1 MPAPVFELAIV
12 DGRASV
18 EQLTEQL
25 NAAFQALWLQGESVN
40 SITAANYDP
49 LTGILTLTFSDE
61 TTFSTGDLRGDE
73 YDDSG
78 LVAQIAEQRAQIEAL
93 QQAIEEILAGG
104 GGPTL
109 SAPQFTTPPSLL
121 GSTALNGTVTIS
133 LGVASGVPTPELTGT
148 LTRPGAQPFAVTD
161 GQQITITE
169 DDLGGDLV
177 LAALASNSEGDDPET
192 VTLQIPAVA
201 PSPFAAD
208 DWTLATGL
216 EANQLVVSINS
227 LPSDGGSSITAI
239 EYTDDGGTT
248 WTALS
253 GAGTGARTL
262 TMDESGTSYSMSLR
276 AVNAVD
282 NGTPSDTK
290 TATSGAVAD
299 TSAQRVILLTD
310 YAGDCDDAAAMA
322 IAARAHEQ
330 GDINLLGVVVTSTVA
345 TSAPGARGNLDA
357 YGLESVPVY
366 AYQGS
371 VGTYNDRY
379 SIQMRD
385 EFGVPGQTRT
395 AYQDDVTGLR
405 TLLAAAPNGSVKLID
420 VGAPISTARLLASP
434 ADGISPLTGAEL
446 IAAKVAGLWAMAG
459 NFPTG
464 VSEYNMNRDV
474 ASSQAVYANWPTP
487 IYAHGGE
494 VGATIFTG
502 PAPGTIYGHDPV
514 RTAFDAFQ
522 NVYGGILQNGRRQSW
537 DPATVHH
544 AIYGNQAL
552 YSLSAPGTIA
562 IDGAGVSTW
571 TAGGG
576 NRQYVIK
583 TATDAEI
590 AASMQALI
598 DDYAIIV
605 PSPSAAVDAAILAL
619 SPLFLL
625 SAPDGGTIPDATG
638 NGRNA
643 AIVGTPG
650 NTIGTGPLGMP
661 FFESDADSYA
671 VLAHDELYNSAAR
684 TMCFWYNTTPSFQS
698 TCGLYRGAAE
708 RMVVLAPG
716 TTSGAEWNGSSN
728 SLSVADAFNAQ
739 GQWTFVAMTVGAG
752 GSFLYTSQGMI
763 RGALR
768 VVASNAVTTGVTTS
782 LRLALGARATSASA
796 FDRIGRGGYAKI
808 SRWDRALSQEEIQ
821 SIYDASIIA

>member
-1 MPAPVFELAIV
+1 MLRVFKETAVPATLAPNAMYLV
-12 DGRASV
+12 APAGRPNDLEIFVTDNTGTVIRGTMTRAVV
-18 EQLTEQL
+18 EQML
-25 NAAFQALWLQGESVN
+25 NDALGSGGG
-40 SITAANYDP
+40 A
-49 LTGILTLTFSDE
+49 
-61 TTFSTGDLRGDE
+61 E
-73 YDDSG
+73 YDDTA

-93 QQAIEEILAGG
+93 QQAIEEIIAG

-109 SAPQFTTPPSLL
+109 SAPQFTTLPSLM
-121 GSTALNGTVTIS
+121 GSTALGGTVTIS
-133 LGVASGVPTPELTGT
+133 LGVASGVPAPELTGT
-148 LTRPGAQPFAVTD
+148 LTRPGAQPIAVTD
-161 GQQITITE
+161 GQQVTITE

-177 LAALASNSEGDDPET
+177 LAALASNSEDDET
-192 VTLQIPAVA
+192 QTATLQIPAVA
-201 PSPFAAD
+201 PSPFVAD
-208 DWTLATGL
+208 DWALATGL

-227 LPSDGGSSITAI
+227 LPSDGGSPITAI

-253 GAGTGARTL
+253 GVGTGARTL

-276 AVNAVD
+276 AVNAVE

-290 TATSGAVAD
+290 TATSGATDA
-299 TSAQRVILLTD
+299 SAQRVIVLTD

-330 GDINLLGVVVTSTVA
+330 GEINLLGVVVTSTVA
-345 TSAPGARGNLDA
+345 TSAPGVRGQLDA
-357 YGLESVPVY
+357 YGLQSVPVY
-366 AYQGS
+366 AYQGA
-371 VGTYNDRY
+371 VGTYNDRF
-379 SIQMRD
+379 SIQVRD

-420 VGAPISTARLLASP
+420 IGAPVSTARLLASP
-434 ADGISPLTGAEL
+434 ADGISPMTGTEL
-446 IAAKVAGLWAMAG
+446 IAAKVVGLWAMAG

-474 ASSQAVYANWPTP
+474 ASSQAVYSNWPTP

-494 VGATIFTG
+494 VGGTIFTG
-502 PAPGTIYGHDPV
+502 PAPGTFYGADPV
-514 RTAFDAFQ
+514 KTAFDAFA
-522 NVYGGILQNGRRQSW
+522 NIYGGSLQNGRRQSW

-552 YSLSAPGTIA
+552 YSLSEAGTIA

-583 TATDAEI
+583 AATDAEI

-625 SAPDGGTIPDATG
+625 SAPDGSTIPDATG
-638 NGRNA
+638 NGRSA
-643 AIVGTPG
+643 TIMGTPG
-650 NTIGTGPLGMP
+650 ATIGTGPLGMP

-671 VLAHDELYNSAAR
+671 VLAHDDLYNSAAR
-684 TMCFWYNTTPSFQS
+684 TMCLWFNTTPSFQS
-698 TCGLYRGAAE
+698 TIGLYRGATE

-716 TTSGAEWNGSSN
+716 TTSGAEWNGSTN
-728 SLSVADAFNAQ
+728 SLSGADAFNAQ
-739 GQWTFVAMTVGAG
+739 GQWTFIAMTVGADG
-752 GSFLYTSQGMI
+752 AFLYTSRGMT
-763 RGALR
+763 GGGLR
-768 VVASNAVTTGVTTS
+768 VAVSNAATTGVITT
-782 LRLALGARATSASA
+782 LRLALGARATSSTA
-796 FDRIGRGGYAKI
+796 FDRIGRGGYAKV
-808 SRWDRALSQEEIQ
+808 SRWDRALSQAEIQ

>member
-1 MPAPVFELAIV
+1 MRVTYLTGQAP
-12 DGRASV
+12 ASV
-18 EQLTEQL
+18 DL
-25 NAAFQALWLQGESVN
+25 GPV
-40 SITAANYDP
+40 
-49 LTGILTLTFSDE
+49 ILPGAGGGS
-61 TTFSTGDLRGDE
+61 E
-73 YDDSG
+73 YDDTA
-78 LVAQIAEQRAQIEAL
+78 LVAQIAAQQAQIEAL

-109 SAPQFTTPPSLL
+109 SAPQFTTLPSLM
-121 GSTALNGTVTIS
+121 GSTALGGTVTIS
-133 LGVASGVPTPELTGT
+133 LGVASGVPAPELTGT
-148 LTRPGAQPFAVTD
+148 LTRPGASPVAVTD
-161 GQQITITE
+161 GQQVTITE

-177 LAALASNSEGDDPET
+177 LAALASNSEGDEPET
-192 VTLQIPAVA
+192 VTLQIPAIA
-201 PSPFAAD
+201 PSPFVAG

-216 EANQLVVSINS
+216 EANQLVVSVNT
-227 LPSDGGSSITAI
+227 LPANGGSPITAI
-239 EYTDDGGTT
+239 QYSANSGT
-248 WTALS
+248 WTPLG

-262 TMDESGTSYSMSLR
+262 TMPAAGTSYSVRLR
-276 AVNAVD
+276 AVNAAG
-282 NGTPSDTK
+282 NSTPSDTK
-290 TATSGAVAD
+290 TATSGAAD
-299 TSAQRVILLTD
+299 TSAQRVIILTD

-330 GDINLLGVVVTSTVA
+330 GDVNLLGVVTTSTVA
-345 TSAPGARGNLDA
+345 TSAPGVRGNLDA
-357 YGLESVPVY
+357 YGLQSIPVY
-366 AYQGS
+366 AYQGA

-385 EFGVPGQTRT
+385 EFGVPGQTRS

-420 VGAPISTARLLASP
+420 IGAPVSTARLLASP

-446 IAAKVAGLWAMAG
+446 VAAKVVGLWAMAG

-474 ASSQAVYANWPTP
+474 ASSQAVYSNWPTP

-502 PAPGTIYGHDPV
+502 PAPGTIYGDDPV
-514 RTAFDAFQ
+514 KTAFDAFQ
-522 NVYGGILQNGRRQSW
+522 NVYGGVLQGGRRQSW

-552 YSLSAPGTIA
+552 YSLSAAGTIA
-562 IDGAGVSTW
+562 IDGTGVSTW

-598 DDYAIIV
+598 DDYAIIA

-625 SAPDGGTIPDATG
+625 STPEGATIPDATG
-638 NGRNA
+638 NGRSAN
-643 AIVGTPG
+643 IIGTNPG
-650 NTIGTGPLGMP
+650 TTIGTGPGGMP
-661 FFESDADSYA
+661 FFESSANTYA
-671 VLAHDELYNSAAR
+671 VLAHDTLYNSAAR
-684 TMCFWYNTTPSFQS
+684 TMCLWYNTTPTFQS
-698 TCGLYRGAAE
+698 TIGLYRGATE
-708 RMVVLAPG
+708 RMVALAPG
-716 TTSGAEWNGSSN
+716 TTAGAEWNTTN
-728 SLSVADAFNAQ
+728 NNLESVGAFNAQ

-752 GSFLYTSQGMI
+752 GSFLYTSQGMTG
-763 RGALR
+763 GALR
-768 VVASNAVTTGVTTS
+768 VAASNAVTAGVTTT
-782 LRLALGARATSASA
+782 LRLALGARATNATS
-796 FDRIGRGGYAKI
+796 FDRIGRGGYAKV
-808 SRWDRALSQEEIQ
+808 SRWDRALSQAEIQ

>member
-1 MPAPVFELAIV
+1 MALCTITGFVYMPNGQPAADRLFKFKPSRKGIVAGYFGAVVPEVIEATTNEL
-12 DGRASV
+12 GFLTV
-18 EQLTEQL
+18 EL
-25 NAAFQALWLQGESVN
+25 
-40 SITAANYDP
+40 
-49 LTGILTLTFSDE
+49 LTGNYVAFSALYNGPVVVPDAE
-61 TTFSTGDLRGDE
+61 EASLYEVFGGTGSVTPPD
-73 YDDSG
+73 
-78 LVAQIAEQRAQIEAL
+78 IA
-93 QQAIEEILAGG
+93 
-104 GGPTL
+104 PN
-109 SAPQFTTPPSLL
+109 FTVLPSLL
-121 GSTALNGTVTIS
+121 GSTS
-133 LGVASGVPTPELTGT
+133 LGSVITVDLGAATGSPEPVITGT
-148 LTRPGAQPFAVTD
+148 LTRPGASPVAVTQ
-161 GQQITITE
+161 GQQITVQAG
-169 DDLGGDLV
+169 DQGG
-177 LAALASNSEGDDPET
+177 ALSLTATATSTAGVDTET
-192 VTLQIPAVA
+192 VSRAIPAAIPA
-201 PSPFAAD
+201 PVFTTPLAD
-208 DWTLATGL
+208 
-216 EANQLVVSINS
+216 VVLTVGDADVIVNLDDS
-227 LPSDGGSSITAI
+227 
-239 EYTDDGGTT
+239 TDN
-248 WTALS
+248 A
-253 GAGTGARTL
+253 
-262 TMDESGTSYSMSLR
+262 TSYSVSPTGG
-276 AVNAVD
+276 AVTISGSAMAVSAASAVD
-282 NGTPSDTK
+282 QIYVV
-290 TATSGAVAD
+290 TATGPGGTATDSFGVLVESG
-299 TSAQRVILLTD
+299 TSAQRVIVLTD

-322 IAARAHEQ
+322 IAARAHEA
-330 GDINLLGVVVTSTVA
+330 GDINLLGVVTTSTVT
-345 TSAPGARGNLDA
+345 TSAPGVRGQLDA
-357 YGLESVPVY
+357 YGMQSIPVY

-379 SIQMRD
+379 SIEMRD

-420 VGAPISTARLLASP
+420 VGAPVSTARLLASP

-446 IAAKVAGLWAMAG
+446 IAAKVVGLWAMAG

-474 ASSQAVYANWPTP
+474 ASSQAVYSNWPTP

-583 TATDAEI
+583 TATDAAI

-625 SAPDGGTIPDATG
+625 SAPDGDTIPDATG
-638 NGRNA
+638 NGRSA
-643 AIVGTPG
+643 TIIGTPG
-650 NTIGTGPLGMP
+650 TTIGTGPLGMP

-739 GQWTFVAMTVGAG
+739 GQWTFVAMTVGAD
-752 GSFLYTSQGMI
+752 GSFLYTSRGMI

-782 LRLALGARATSASA
+782 LRLALGARATSSTA
-796 FDRIGRGGYAKI
+796 FDRIGRGGYAKV
-808 SRWDRALSQEEIQ
+808 SRWDRALSQAEIQ